1 MTDPIR
7 DLYPE
12 PEESKLSP
20 VTNCT
25 FSGPPQALVKS
36 WTDKIIDADF
46 DPEVEEVLLE
56 VYQAGADHELEAC
69 CEWMESVYGMYNW
82 STELR
87 TAQRPKPPSLKE
99 QALESLTKIEDNK
112 GNYLD
117 SSIIRQ
123 ALKALPE

>member
-12 PEESKLSP
+12 P
-20 VTNCT
+20 
-25 FSGPPQALVKS
+25 
-36 WTDKIIDADF
+36 
-46 DPEVEEVLLE
+46 
-56 VYQAGADHELEAC
+56 
-69 CEWMESVYGMYNW
+69 
-82 STELR
+82 
-87 TAQRPKPPSLKE
+87 TARRPKPPSLKE

-123 ALKALPE
+123 ALKDLPE